1 MVGRRSKG
9 EIVGFVHLPVS
20 LRAPGT
26 SSSAYEAIFLIDTGA
41 IDSMA
46 PATEL
51 RKAGIQPLGRKTY
64 ELADGSEHEYEFGIA
79 QIEFMG
85 EITGG
90 LVIFGPDGTQPLLGV
105 TALESAGIAIDPMK
119 QTLKK
124 LPAVRL

>member
-1 MVGRRSKG
+1 M
-9 EIVGFVHLPVS
+9 GFIHLPVS
-20 LRAPGT
+20 LKAPGT
-26 SSSAYEAIFLIDTGA
+26 SSNGYEAVFLIDTGA

-46 PATEL
+46 PASDL
-51 RKAGIQPLGRKTY
+51 RRVGIQPLGRKTC

-105 TALESAGIAIDPMK
+105 TALESAGITIDPMK
-119 QTLKK
+119 QTLRK